1 MRVVSVVPPVPA
13 LLPEYGGS
21 SDAVPDLRKAV
32 LEAVAWLAEH
42 SPARVVVL
50 GDGPDPAN
58 AARGV
63 SASLS
68 HRIAASLLDQTGFGG
83 ELVETWDGSDAGVLV
98 LANGS
103 ARRGEKAPGHLDS
116 RAFGHDAMIEQ
127 ALIDGDRET
136 LRGLDTDLGSDLM
149 AAGLEGLRQMAAS
162 VGEVAESTLLYA
174 DDPFGV
180 GYWVVTWECTS

>member
-1 MRVVSVVPPVPA
+1 MVLSIAGRRAAGVRDQGTGVMRVVSVVPPVPA
-13 LLPEYGGS
+13 LLPEYSGS

-58 AARGV
+58 VARGV
-63 SASLS
+63 SASLAR
-68 HRIAASLLDQTGFGG
+68 RIAASLLDQTGFSG
-83 ELVETWDGSDAGVLV
+83 ELVQTWDGSDAAVLV

-116 RAFGHDAMIEQ
+116 RAFGHDTVIER
-127 ALIDGDRET
+127 ALTDGDRET
-136 LRGLDTDLGSDLM
+136 F
-149 AAGLEGLRQMAAS
+149 AAS
-162 VGEVAESTLLYA
+162 TPTSVQTSWRRVST
-174 DDPFGV
+174 V
-180 GYWVVTWECTS
+180 